1 MRSIAILPV
10 TQNRLCSGTRPIRDE
25 ADPTA
30 NPPGRNVKHY
40 TPAKPGTKLAGFHV
54 LGEIGRGAASTI
66 YLVQDQKNKQIWA
79 LKHVRKDGP
88 KDQRF
93 LDQAIAEYEVAAKIK
108 SEHVR
113 SIDRVIKSRQKLIS
127 IKELFLVMEYVDG
140 VSVELHPP
148 TTFEQALDIFL
159 QTAKGLADIHAAGFV
174 HADMKPNNVV
184 ICEDGTVKII
194 DLGQACPIGTVKE
207 RIQGTP
213 DYIAPEQVHRRE
225 ITPKTDIYN
234 FGATM
239 YWVLTQQHIPTAMSS
254 KSDSLVQSLDDSL
267 IERPTPAIELNP
279 RVPKMLSDL
288 IDHCVEV
295 DPSKRPMSMN
305 TVVGTLEDVQDD
317 LASPG
322 DEPSLDDTSVP
333 GKA

>member
-1 MRSIAILPV
+1 M
-10 TQNRLCSGTRPIRDE
+10 
-25 ADPTA
+25 
-30 NPPGRNVKHY
+30 KHY

-54 LGEIGRGAASTI
+54 LGEIGQGAASTI

-93 LDQAIAEYEVAAKIK
+93 LDQALAEYEVAGKIK
-108 SEHVR
+108 SRHVR
-113 SIDRVIKSRQKLIS
+113 TIDRVIKSRQKLIS

-148 TTFEQALDIFL
+148 TTFEQALDIFV
-159 QTAKGLADIHAAGFV
+159 QTAKGLADIHKAGFV
-174 HADMKPNNVV
+174 HADMKPNNIV

-194 DLGQACPIGTVKE
+194 DLGQACSIGTVKE

-254 KSDSLVQSLDDSL
+254 KSDSLVQGIEDSR

-288 IDHCVEV
+288 IDQCVEV
-295 DPSKRPMSMN
+295 NPAKRPASMQS
-305 TVVGTLEDVQDD
+305 VVGTLEDVQDE
-317 LASPG
+317 LSSPG
-322 DEPSLDDTSVP
+322 DAPSLDDTSVP
-333 GKA
+333 ESA